1 MSTKKKLGGA
11 RKGAGRPK
19 GAMSVQA
26 ITKDLALKR
35 FNERVA
41 KSTDALFN
49 AAKTVAM
56 GVMYIYRLDEEEHQ
70 KKDGT
75 KYTIKT
81 PKLVTDPDEI
91 AEAIDLMENGGNGGE
106 NEYYYTTTEKPDIKA
121 IDTLMNRTYG
131 RPKETVEHSGE
142 IKGLVGLI
150 TQLNNGDKP
159 ESTE

>member
-1 MSTKKKLGGA
+1 MTTKKKLGGA

-19 GAMSVQA
+19 GALSVQA
-26 ITKDLALKR
+26 ITKELALKD
-35 FNERVA
+35 FNDRVA
-41 KSTDALFN
+41 KSTGALFN
-49 AAKTVAM
+49 AAKTVAL
-56 GVMYIYRLDEEEHQ
+56 GCTYIYRLDEEE
-70 KKDGT
+70 KTGNNGK

-81 PKLVTDPDEI
+81 PVLVTDPDEI
-91 AEAIDLMENGGNGGE
+91 AEAIDKMECGGDSD
-106 NEYYYTTTEKPDIKA
+106 EYYYATTKEPDVKA
-121 IDTLMNRTYG
+121 IDSLMNRAYG

>member
-1 MSTKKKLGGA
+1 MKKLGGK

-19 GAMSVQA
+19 GKASVA
-26 ITKDLALKR
+26 TITKELALKH

-41 KSTDALFN
+41 KSTDVLFN
-49 AAKTVAM
+49 SAKILAVGQT
-56 GVMYIYRLDEEEHQ
+56 YIYRLDEEEHQ

-81 PKLVTDPDEI
+81 PVLVTNPDEL
-91 AEAIDLMENGGNGGE
+91 AEAIDALECDGENGGE
-106 NEYYYTTTEKPDIKA
+106 NPYYYATTKPGDIRA
-121 IDTLMNRTYG
+121 IDSLMNRAHG

-150 TQLNNGDKP
+150 TSLNNGDDK
-159 ESTE
+159 SSG